1 MNIFIGKKY
10 TNEELNNKIENKTNF
25 NENDE
30 KYQELLN
37 IVKYEFP
44 VEYTINYTFNT
55 LCIYSGNDTLIRI
68 NHYSYLKISSNKTI
82 NNLFMIYSRYA
93 EHYFINY
100 STESYILF

>member
-37 IVKYEFP
+37 IVKYDF
-44 VEYTINYTFNT
+44 
-55 LCIYSGNDTLIRI
+55 L
-68 NHYSYLKISSNKTI
+68 
-82 NNLFMIYSRYA
+82 
-93 EHYFINY
+93 
-100 STESYILF
+100 